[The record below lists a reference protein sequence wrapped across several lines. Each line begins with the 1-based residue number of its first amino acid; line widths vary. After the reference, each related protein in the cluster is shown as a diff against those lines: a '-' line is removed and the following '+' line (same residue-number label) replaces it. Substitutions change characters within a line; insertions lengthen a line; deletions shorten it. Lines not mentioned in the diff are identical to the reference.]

1 MLTAAILTISDSAK
15 AGTRADLS
23 GPLLKDTLTKAG
35 FEVVAME
42 VAADEWQEIQNAIIR
57 LATQARLVV
66 TTGGTGVAPRDVTPE
81 ATRNVCDKLIPGY
94 AELIR
99 ASGLKRTPYAALSR
113 AIAGTRGATLIV
125 NTPGSPK
132 GAVDSLQAVLH
143 LVPHTLDLLAGKTEH

>member
-23 GPLLKDTLTKAG
+23 GPLLKDTLTTAG

-42 VAADEWQEIQNAIIR
+42 VVADEWQEIQDALIR
-57 LATQARLVV
+57 LTAQVRFVV

-81 ATRNVCDKLIPGY
+81 ATRNICDKMIPGY

-113 AIAGTRGATLIV
+113 AIAGTRGTTLIV

-132 GAVDSLQAVLH
+132 GAVDSLQAVIH
-143 LVPHTLDLLAGKTEH
+143 LVPHTLDLLVGKTEH

>member
-1 MLTAAILTISDSAK
+1 MLTAAILTVSDSAK
-15 AGTRADLS
+15 AGVRADLS
-23 GPLLKDTLTKAG
+23 GPLLKDTLLKAG

-42 VAADEWQEIQNAIIR
+42 VVADEWQQIQDALVR
-57 LATQARLVV
+57 LTAQARFVV

-81 ATRNVCDKLIPGY
+81 ATRNICDKLIPGY

-113 AIAGTRGATLIV
+113 AIAGTRGTSLIV

-143 LVPHTLDLLAGKTEH
+143 LVPHTLDLLMGKTEH

>member
-1 MLTAAILTISDSAK
+1 LLTAAILTISDSAK
-15 AGTRADLS
+15 AGTRPDLS
-23 GPLLKDTLTKAG
+23 GPLLRDTLAKAG

-42 VAADEWQEIQNAIIR
+42 VVADEWQEIQDALLR
-57 LATQARLVV
+57 FTAQARFVV

-113 AIAGTRGATLIV
+113 AIAGTRGTTLIV

-143 LVPHTLDLLAGKTEH
+143 LVPHTLDLLVGKTEH

>member
-23 GPLLKDTLTKAG
+23 GPVLKDTLAKAG

-42 VAADEWQEIQNAIIR
+42 VAADDIQEIQAAIIR
-57 LATQARLVV
+57 LAAQVRLVV

-81 ATRNVCDKLIPGY
+81 ATRNICDKLIPGY

-113 AIAGTRGATLIV
+113 ATAGTRGTTLII